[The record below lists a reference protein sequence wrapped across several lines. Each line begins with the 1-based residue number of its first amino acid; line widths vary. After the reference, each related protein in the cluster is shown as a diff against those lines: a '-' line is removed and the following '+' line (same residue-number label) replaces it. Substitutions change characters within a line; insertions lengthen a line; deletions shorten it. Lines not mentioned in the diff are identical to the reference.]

1 MSLVLQ
7 IVGWF
12 VAMVILMSIIEHQV
26 HSRLMH
32 KMPRYLPFRNLKGR
46 KRIFTSHAVEHHRQ
60 YRQHFHD
67 APVPRGEDRGIRLNV
82 VEGLLECLPV
92 PLVLVGISYATGT
105 NFPLIGAAIFPLV
118 VALHH
123 LIWNQVHLEMH
134 KPENRFFSQWAI
146 YRFMARHHF
155 LHHRH
160 PDKNFNVAFPIGD
173 WIFGTVARADDDD
186 EQTMQQERI
195 AA

>member
-1 MSLVLQ
+1 
-7 IVGWF
+7 
-12 VAMVILMSIIEHQV
+12 
-26 HSRLMH
+26 
-32 KMPRYLPFRNLKGR
+32 
-46 KRIFTSHAVEHHRQ
+46 
-60 YRQHFHD
+60 
-67 APVPRGEDRGIRLNV
+67 VPRGEDRGIRLNL

-92 PLVLVGISYATGT
+92 PLVLVGISYAAGVT
-105 NFPLIGAAIFPLV
+105 FPLIGAVIFPLV

-134 KPENRFFSQWAI
+134 KPEKRFFAEWRI
-146 YRFMARHHF
+146 YKFMARHHF

-173 WIFGTVARADDDD
+173 WIFGTVARADEDD
-186 EQTMQQERI
+186 EETMRQERI

>member
-12 VAMVILMSIIEHQV
+12 VAMVVLMSIIEHQV

-46 KRIFTSHAVEHHRQ
+46 KRMFTSHAVEHHRQ

-67 APVPRGEDRGIRLNV
+67 EPVPRGEDRGIRLNI
-82 VEGLLECLPV
+82 VEGLVECLPV
-92 PLVLVGISYATGT
+92 PLVLVGISYATGMT
-105 NFPLIGAAIFPLV
+105 FPLIGAAIFPMV

-146 YRFMARHHF
+146 YKFMARHHF

-173 WIFGTVARADDDD
+173 WIFGTVAKADDND
-186 EQTMQQERI
+186 EQTMQQDRI